1 MFLLSEPPFGACG
14 FAVPPADSPRRA
26 RMSSAPTPSGSDDD
40 QNRRQRELVAAIARG
55 EKAALAALYDEVGA
69 PLYSVAFRML
79 RDATE
84 AQDLLQDIF
93 LQVWRT
99 AGSYETSRG
108 TVFCWLVTLTRN
120 RAIDRL
126 RMRRRRAELLAE
138 AAPELHPAGDPAA
151 TDSRAALWLREKAEA
166 VRTAL
171 SALSPDQQ
179 QAIELAFFSGLT
191 QQEIASRLNEPLGT
205 IKARIRRGLLQ
216 LKERLPLQL

>member
-1 MFLLSEPPFGACG
+1 MFLLSEPQFGACG
-14 FAVPPADSPRRA
+14 FAVPSPGSPARP
-26 RMSSAPTPSGSDDD
+26 RMSLGTAQPDRGDD
-40 QNRRQRELVAAIARG
+40 QNRRQAELVSRIARG
-55 EKAALAALYDEVGA
+55 EKAALAALYDEVSA
-69 PLYSVAFRML
+69 PLYSVAYRML
-79 RDATE
+79 ADATE
-84 AQDLLQDIF
+84 AQDLIQDIF

-108 TVFCWLVTLTRN
+108 SVFSWLVTLTRN

-138 AAPELHPAGDPAA
+138 AAPDLHPADSSG

-166 VRTAL
+166 VRAAL
-171 SALSPDQQ
+171 AGLSSDQQ

-191 QQEIASRLNEPLGT
+191 QQEIAMRLNEPLGT

-216 LKERLPLQL
+216 LKAKLPVQP